1 MAITSLAWSM
11 PNAASSAAGSLSSR
25 EPEIHE
31 QELERIFAR
40 CWLFLCHENQI
51 PQPGD
56 FFTTYLLRPNRV

>member
-1 MAITSLAWSM
+1 
-11 PNAASSAAGSLSSR
+11 
-25 EPEIHE
+25 
-31 QELERIFAR
+31 LERIFAR